1 MPGGL
6 TRVGAQEN
14 STTIANRFG
23 AISKDTWVIASEPE
37 KHEILSSQLGVND
50 GYTEGAE
57 LPSRVVENLFW
68 MGRYMERAEN
78 NLRFIRT
85 LFMQMNGIEQL
96 PSECKKVLLQAATQ
110 LTSTYPGFVN
120 NSALLNDPDAELRSL
135 ILDRDRVGSVTYAV
149 SSLLSCAE
157 QLPGLLSSDSQHII
171 NNIADEID
179 TLSGRL
185 GGDFLSAP
193 EEPLGSLIS
202 SLLALVGIVNESMI
216 RDTGWLFVELG
227 RRLERASQT
236 ASLVRSLLFTRFD
249 DSQESI
255 ILESL
260 GMTVESLISYRRR
273 FGGTLRI
280 NSMLE
285 LVLMDASNPR
295 SVDYQLKSIVNTIYA
310 LPRERRTTELS
321 AQLRFVMEAQSKV
334 QLSKISQLSSA
345 DQDTNTR
352 SDLDQL
358 CAQIHQ
364 LLGEASNALS
374 VEYFT
379 QAEGPLH
386 LLEYSGSVS

>member
-1 MPGGL
+1 
-6 TRVGAQEN
+6 
-14 STTIANRFG
+14 
-23 AISKDTWVIASEPE
+23 
-37 KHEILSSQLGVND
+37 
-50 GYTEGAE
+50 
-57 LPSRVVENLFW
+57 
-68 MGRYMERAEN
+68 
-78 NLRFIRT
+78 
-85 LFMQMNGIEQL
+85 
-96 PSECKKVLLQAATQ
+96 VLLQAATQ